1 MKQGQKKLIQA
12 SPEPRGFSLIELM
25 IVIAIIGLLAA
36 IAGPSISSF
45 LLNQRLKTTSFDLVT
60 SAMLAKSEGIKRG
73 ARVYLVPAGS
83 DWSQGWCV
91 STSDTACSLATPGNE
106 VVRVFPLPM
115 GLALNALASETR
127 VTFSRDGRLLGTNS
141 PVQFLVR
148 PTDGSGGGRCVTL
161 SLTGSASSKS
171 GASC

>member
-1 MKQGQKKLIQA
+1 MALRQIRTQA
-12 SPEPRGFSLIELM
+12 PADLRGFSLIELM
-25 IVIAIIGLLAA
+25 VVIAIIGIMAA
-36 IAGPSISSF
+36 IAGPSISAF

-60 SAMLAKSEGIKRG
+60 SAMLARSEGIKRST
-73 ARVYLVPAGS
+73 RVYLVPAGAN
-83 DWSQGWCV
+83 WSQGWCV
-91 STSDTACSLATPGNE
+91 STSDTACSLTTPGDE
-106 VVRVFPLPM
+106 VVRVFPVPM
-115 GLALNALASETR
+115 GLGISALASETR
-127 VTFSRDGRLLGTNS
+127 VTFSRDGRLVGAAS